1 MVLYVLSLN
10 TCKAFKWT
18 STIDRQTGL
27 VPRRDIWAVM
37 RLEQGTYVV
46 TGQCG
51 KRWELLDKQNKMRR
65 GPNRI
70 MEYTIF

>member
-1 MVLYVLSLN
+1 MLSLN

-37 RLEQGTYVV
+37 HLKKGTYVV
-46 TGQCG
+46 TGQ
-51 KRWELLDKQNKMRR
+51 WEKMGATR
-65 GPNRI
+65 
-70 MEYTIF
+70 